1 MACLYTRSKQKL
13 DFKLKEIDKSL
24 CSSYSIYENFTFLG
38 DHSTEPTK
46 SVIRDF

>member
-1 MACLYTRSKQKL
+1 MAGLYTRSKQKL

-24 CSSYSIYENFTFLG
+24 RSSYSIYENFTFLG

-46 SVIRDF
+46 SAIRDF